1 MECTSI
7 VSERHLA
14 HLPPHELPID
24 SSFTP
29 RAKFCS
35 RVSQALQSTVDSPFE
50 DFILRGGRHWY
61 TPSSSVISAR

>member
-50 DFILRGGRHWY
+50 DFILRGDAIGTRRAA
-61 TPSSSVISAR
+61 V